1 VPVLPFVVPQ
11 LGAFVRLEIDEDEVG
26 QEHEFRFAL
35 TDPDGVPV
43 GLWPS
48 FRAELPPPPPDAP
61 ELEDGE
67 QRFVVLAINIPGIQL
82 GRRGLHHFE
91 FQVDGELMGD
101 IPLPVT
107 TLTREQLEAATQA
120 VRLPSPRPADRP
132 NRAARRHPP
141 RRH

>member
-1 VPVLPFVVPQ
+1 
-11 LGAFVRLEIDEDEVG
+11 VRLEIDEDEVG

-35 TDPDGVPV
+35 TDPDAVPV

-48 FRAELPPPPPDAP
+48 FRAELPPPPLGAP
-61 ELEDGE
+61 ELEEGE

-82 GRRGLHHFE
+82 GRRGLHRFE
-91 FQVDGELMGD
+91 FHVDGELLGE

-107 TLTREQLEAATQA
+107 TLTPEQLAAATQTLT
-120 VRLPSPRPADRP
+120 LPPPRPAARA

>member
-1 VPVLPFVVPQ
+1 
-11 LGAFVRLEIDEDEVG
+11 VRLEIDEDEVG

-35 TDPDGVPV
+35 TDPDGFSV

-48 FRAELPPPPPDAP
+48 FRAELPAPPPSAP
-61 ELEDGE
+61 ELEEGE
-67 QRFVVLAINIPGIQL
+67 QRFVVLAINFPGIQL

-91 FQVDGELMGD
+91 FQLDGELLGQ

-107 TLTREQLEAATQA
+107 TLTPEQLEAATQPI
-120 VRLPSPRPADRP
+120 RLPPPRPAAGA